1 MDPTVIIG
9 GGPAGALAAL
19 AITRQGGR
27 EVVVVDPG
35 AALGRGSAYAT
46 REPLHLLNSR
56 AGSMSADPGEPG
68 DFAAWARC
76 RSDAFMPR
84 GVFGDYLAD
93 RLGAVPRVARH
104 ALRVRPAGPSGWTV
118 DLSDGTTRRASE
130 VVIAVG
136 PAPPV
141 FPRAAT
147 AGVRGAPGYVPV
159 PWTPGALDRIR
170 PTDRVLLLG
179 TGLTAVDVVLSL
191 LSRGH
196 HGPVVAV
203 SRHGLLPRAHSDL
216 PPPAQSGVDATGLR
230 ELMRVLRASTDWQAT
245 VDALRPRADQVWS
258 GLTLDEQQRFLRH
271 LARYWEVHRH
281 RCAPPVAA
289 AVAAARASG
298 ALTVAATRVTA
309 IRTAPRGFEVS
320 LAGAGPSTFDAVV
333 NCTGPGHP
341 AGIPLVRSLV
351 ADGLARADP
360 LALGIDVDG
369 TGRPV
374 GRDGRPIEGLSV
386 LGSLRRG
393 RWWETTAIPEIRAQ
407 AYAVASRTAEVLL
420 QASIHR

>member
-1 MDPTVIIG
+1 MDTTVIIG

-19 AITRQGGR
+19 AITRHGGR
-27 EVVVVDPG
+27 EVVVVDPA

-46 REPLHLLNSR
+46 HEPLHLLNPR
-56 AGSMSADPGEPG
+56 AGTMSADPGDPG

-76 RSDAFMPR
+76 RTDAFMPR

-93 RLGAVPRVARH
+93 RLDAVPRVARH
-104 ALRVRPAGPSGWTV
+104 ALRVRPAGPPGWAV
-118 DLSDGTTRRASE
+118 DLSDGSTRRASE

-141 FPRAAT
+141 FPLAASVGVRAAQ
-147 AGVRGAPGYVPV
+147 GYVPV

-196 HGPVVAV
+196 TGPLVAV
-203 SRHGLLPRAHSDL
+203 SRHGLLPRAHTDL
-216 PPPAQSGVDATGLR
+216 PPPAQPGIDATGLR
-230 ELMRVLRASTDWQAT
+230 DLVRVLRASADWRST
-245 VDALRPRADQVWS
+245 VDALRPRVDQVWA

-281 RCAPPVAA
+281 RCAPEVAA

-298 ALTVAATRVTA
+298 ALVVAATRVTA
-309 IRTAPRGFEVS
+309 IRTASRGFDVT
-320 LAGAGPSTFDAVV
+320 LADSGSAAFDAVV

-341 AGIPLVRSLV
+341 AGIPLVRKLV
-351 ADGLARADP
+351 ADALARADP
-360 LALGIDVDG
+360 LALGIDVDAV
-369 TGRPV
+369 GRPV
-374 GRDGRPIEGLSV
+374 GRHGRPTEGLYV

-407 AYAVASRTAEVLL
+407 AHAVATRLATAP
-420 QASIHR
+420 AHHAA

>member
-19 AITRQGGR
+19 AVTRHGGR
-27 EVVVVDPG
+27 EVVVVDPS

-56 AGSMSADPGEPG
+56 AGTMSAHPSDPG

-76 RSDAFMPR
+76 RDDAFLPR

-93 RLGAVPRVARH
+93 RVGSVPAVARH
-104 ALRVRPAGPSGWTV
+104 ALRVRPAGGRWAV
-118 DLSDGTTRRASE
+118 DLSDGAVVRASD
-130 VVIAVG
+130 VLIAVG

-141 FPRAAT
+141 YPSAASV
-147 AGVRGAPGYVPV
+147 GVRGAPGYVAV

-191 LSRGH
+191 LARGH
-196 HGPVVAV
+196 RGPIVAV
-203 SRHGLLPRAHSDL
+203 SRHGLLPRAHADL
-216 PPPAQSGVDATGLR
+216 PTPVAPSGIDATGLR
-230 ELMRVLRASTDWQAT
+230 ELLRVLRASADWRAT

-258 GLTLDEQQRFLRH
+258 GLTLDEQRRFLRH

-281 RCAPPVAA
+281 RCAPAVAA
-289 AVAAARASG
+289 AVAAARSSG
-298 ALTVAATRVTA
+298 ALTVAATRVAA
-309 IRTAPRGFEVS
+309 IRTAPRGFDVT
-320 LAGAGPSTFDAVV
+320 LTGRSTAFDAVV

-360 LALGIDVDG
+360 LALGIDVDPA
-369 TGRPV
+369 GRPV
-374 GRDGRPIEGLSV
+374 ARDGRPTEGLYV

-407 AYAVASRTAEVLL
+407 AYAVASRAVEGLP